1 MKLIIAY
8 TRPESLQ
15 QVKQELYQRNIYAMS
30 ITNILGAG
38 RQKGYVEMY
47 RGIATEVN
55 LLKKIRLELAV
66 PDETVKTAIEAIM
79 TGARTGKEGDGVVF
93 VLDVAENYRIRTGE
107 SMYACMR
114 THGGI
119 SLVGRCLHASKTTLP
134 PPMQKPGLT
143 PGFCIGG
150 G

>member
-1 MKLIIAY
+1 MKMIIAY

-15 QVKQELYQRNIYAMS
+15 QVKQELYQRSIFAMS

-66 PDETVKTAIEAIM
+66 PDESVKTAIEAIM
-79 TGARTGKEGDGVVF
+79 AGARTGKEGDGVVF

-107 SMYACMR
+107 SM
-114 THGGI
+114 
-119 SLVGRCLHASKTTLP
+119 
-134 PPMQKPGLT
+134 
-143 PGFCIGG
+143 
-150 G
+150 

>member
-1 MKLIIAY
+1 
-8 TRPESLQ
+8 
-15 QVKQELYQRNIYAMS
+15 MS

-107 SMYACMR
+107 SM
-114 THGGI
+114 
-119 SLVGRCLHASKTTLP
+119 
-134 PPMQKPGLT
+134 
-143 PGFCIGG
+143 
-150 G
+150 

>member
-1 MKLIIAY
+1 MKLIVVY

-15 QVKQELYQRNIYAMS
+15 PVKQELYQRQIYAMS

-55 LLKKIRLELAV
+55 LLKKIRLEVAV
-66 PDETVKTAIEAIM
+66 PDDMVKAALDAIM

-107 SMYACMR
+107 SM
-114 THGGI
+114 
-119 SLVGRCLHASKTTLP
+119 
-134 PPMQKPGLT
+134 
-143 PGFCIGG
+143 
-150 G
+150 

>member
-1 MKLIIAY
+1 MKMIIAY

-15 QVKQELYQRNIYAMS
+15 QVKQELYQRSIFAMS

-66 PDETVKTAIEAIM
+66 PDESVKMAIEAIM
-79 TGARTGKEGDGVVF
+79 AGARTGKEGDGVVF

-107 SMYACMR
+107 SM
-114 THGGI
+114 
-119 SLVGRCLHASKTTLP
+119 
-134 PPMQKPGLT
+134 
-143 PGFCIGG
+143 
-150 G
+150 

>member
-15 QVKQELYQRNIYAMS
+15 QVKQELYQRSIFAMS

-66 PDETVKTAIEAIM
+66 PDDSVKTAIEAIM
-79 TGARTGKEGDGVVF
+79 AGARTGKEGDGVVF

-107 SMYACMR
+107 SMWDILFRQIDQVLNDDKQGAEEDKEV
-114 THGGI
+114 
-119 SLVGRCLHASKTTLP
+119 SHAE
-134 PPMQKPGLT
+134 
-143 PGFCIGG
+143 
-150 G
+150 

>member
-1 MKLIIAY
+1 MKLIIVY

-15 QVKQELYQRNIYAMS
+15 PVKQELYKRKIYAMS

-66 PDETVKTAIEAIM
+66 PDEAVKPAMEAIM
-79 TGARTGKEGDGVVF
+79 EGARTGKEGDGVVF

-107 SMYACMR
+107 SM
-114 THGGI
+114 
-119 SLVGRCLHASKTTLP
+119 
-134 PPMQKPGLT
+134 
-143 PGFCIGG
+143 
-150 G
+150 

>member
-1 MKLIIAY
+1 MRQLQCPGIPSAVPDSRK
-8 TRPESLQ
+8 TRLKGGEIPPRMPWPVPHE
-15 QVKQELYQRNIYAMS
+15 
-30 ITNILGAG
+30 AG

-107 SMYACMR
+107 SM
-114 THGGI
+114 
-119 SLVGRCLHASKTTLP
+119 
-134 PPMQKPGLT
+134 
-143 PGFCIGG
+143 
-150 G
+150 

>member
-8 TRPESLQ
+8 TPPESLQ
-15 QVKQELYQRNIYAMS
+15 QDKKEINQRSIFPMS

-47 RGIATEVN
+47 RGIATAVN

-66 PDETVKTAIEAIM
+66 PDDSVKKAIEAIM
-79 TGARTGKEGDGVVF
+79 AGARTGKEGDGVVF

-107 SMYACMR
+107 SM
-114 THGGI
+114 
-119 SLVGRCLHASKTTLP
+119 
-134 PPMQKPGLT
+134 
-143 PGFCIGG
+143 
-150 G
+150 

>member
-55 LLKKIRLELAV
+55 LLNKIRLELAA

-107 SMYACMR
+107 SM
-114 THGGI
+114 
-119 SLVGRCLHASKTTLP
+119 
-134 PPMQKPGLT
+134 
-143 PGFCIGG
+143 
-150 G
+150 